1 MFKCQFRNAD
11 TVLEEVNMLAKLGND
26 IQGHVVLE
34 RQSAYLAKKP
44 SNKAV
49 SITAYLTKK
58 PNNKAVSITAYLTKK
73 PNNKAVSF
81 TAYLTKKPNN
91 KAISITTKQSSS
103 QLVNQ

>member
-1 MFKCQFRNAD
+1 MSGHPRAVFKCQFRNAD
-11 TVLEEVNMLAKLGND
+11 TVLEEVNMLAKLGNG
-26 IQGHVVLE
+26 IQRHVVLE

-44 SNKAV
+44 
-49 SITAYLTKK
+49 
-58 PNNKAVSITAYLTKK
+58 NNKAVSI
-73 PNNKAVSF
+73 